1 MTVGDL
7 PAVNAGLNGV
17 ATVLLLC
24 GFVFVKRH
32 NIFLHR
38 VCMGSA
44 FLVSS
49 VFLVTYVL
57 HKILV
62 KGVHTPFGGEG
73 WIRSLYFGMLA
84 SHIVLAMGI
93 VPLVLIT
100 LRYAVIG
107 KYAAHRTWAKWTLPI
122 WFYVSVTGV
131 LVYLFLYQ
139 WFPVQ

>member
-7 PAVNAGLNGV
+7 PAVNAGLNGL
-17 ATVLLLC
+17 ATVLLVC
-24 GFVFVKRH
+24 GFVGVKRH
-32 NIFLHR
+32 NILLHR

-44 FLVSS
+44 FVVSM

-57 HKILV
+57 HKFLV

-73 WIRSLYFGMLA
+73 WIRLVYYGMLA
-84 SHIVLAMGI
+84 SHILLAMAI

-107 KYAAHRTWAKWTLPI
+107 KYATHRAWAKWTFPI
-122 WFYVSVTGV
+122 WVYVSVTGV

-139 WFPVQ
+139 WYPVQ